1 MRIVIIYLAY
11 RSRSAGMLDHVAYE
25 LVNASSS
32 NRPAASASPN
42 GAQRIDSHRLLA
54 GGRELVI
61 DHAGQEYRLRLTRN
75 DKLILTK

>member
-1 MRIVIIYLAY
+1 
-11 RSRSAGMLDHVAYE
+11 MLDHVAHE
-25 LVNASSS
+25 PVH
-32 NRPAASASPN
+32 ASPADRSPTAPPN
-42 GAQRIDSHRLLA
+42 AAQRIDSHRLLA

>member
-1 MRIVIIYLAY
+1 
-11 RSRSAGMLDHVAYE
+11 MLDPAAYE
-25 LVNASSS
+25 PVNASPS
-32 NRPAASASPN
+32 NRPNPSSPPN